1 MRTSLIASAAL
12 AVPLFAG
19 GALADQHG
27 AAPGATE
34 GGATTTTTTTTTSPQ
49 AQSGAPAGA
58 FELIGKDVIGTGG
71 EEVGQI
77 NNVLVDAQGQPTH
90 VVLGHGGWLGMGE
103 KEIALGFDQLQVSR
117 EEIRVTMA
125 DEQLANMPEYQSPDE
140 REGAARTGQAQT
152 GEARPVATPPGE
164 PPAPPRGQDVP
175 PDAGEGGSRLDAT
188 PGVMSEP
195 VNPRPAD

>member
-27 AAPGATE
+27 EAPGA
-34 GGATTTTTTTTTSPQ
+34 TTTTTTTTSPQ
-49 AQSGAPAGA
+49 AQAGAPAGA

-77 NNVLVDAQGQPTH
+77 NNVLIDAQGQPTH

-103 KEIALGFDQLQVSR
+103 KEIALRFDQLQVSR

-125 DEQLANMPEYQSPDE
+125 DEQLAAMPEYQSPDE
-140 REGAARTGQAQT
+140 REGAGQTGEAQT
-152 GEARPVATPPGE
+152 GETRPVATPQ
-164 PPAPPRGQDVP
+164 GQDVA

-188 PGVMSEP
+188 PGVMSDP
-195 VNPRPAD
+195 VKPRPAD